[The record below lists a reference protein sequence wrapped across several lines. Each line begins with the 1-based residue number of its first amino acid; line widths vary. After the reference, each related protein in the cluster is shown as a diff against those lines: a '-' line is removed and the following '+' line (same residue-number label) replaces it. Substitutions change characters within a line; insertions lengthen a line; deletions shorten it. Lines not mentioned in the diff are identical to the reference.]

1 MHVEVFLQYDYKSG
15 LIVSHSGFI
24 LRIPKTTMGLIAL
37 YRRIQEQY
45 PYHHIIWCPILSAV
59 VDEKILAKGDAEL
72 KESLVFQQNSGRY
85 YI

>member
-1 MHVEVFLQYDYKSG
+1 MIYS
-15 LIVSHSGFI
+15 SSGFI
-24 LRIPKTTMGLIAL
+24 LKLPKTIMGLMAL
-37 YRRIQEQY
+37 YRRIEEQY
-45 PYHHIIWCPILSAV
+45 PYHRIIWCPILSAV